1 MGIAPLRA
9 GIIGY
14 GYMGEIRHRSILRQ
28 ATLELRGICD
38 PAKTA
43 NDLGVPLYG
52 SHTELLDLGLDV
64 VFVCTPHNVTADV
77 VVDALERGCH
87 VFCEKPPGRNVADV
101 QRMVT
106 AERQARGRKLMFG
119 FNHRYHQSIQ
129 DAKGIIDG
137 GSLGRLLWLRG
148 VYGKSGGA
156 GFEQVWRN
164 VPEISGGGILL
175 DQGIHMLD
183 LFCLFCGD
191 FQEVVGMTQTAYWDI
206 PVEDNAFVILRNAA
220 GQIAQLHS
228 SATLWKHTFRLELGL
243 ERGYLVASGI
253 LSRSGSYGR
262 ETLLIGRGDGRGSR
276 PEPREET
283 VYYDV
288 DPSWDVQ
295 VEQFVRSVQEDLPVL
310 ESGSLEALRVMR
322 IVERVYADAAGRRE
336 SAVETRA

>member
-1 MGIAPLRA
+1 
-9 GIIGY
+9 
-14 GYMGEIRHRSILRQ
+14 MGEIRHRAILRQ
-28 ATLELRGICD
+28 PGLELRGICD
-38 PAKTA
+38 PAITDR
-43 NDLGVPLYG
+43 DLGVPLFRTHEELVG
-52 SHTELLDLGLDV
+52 SGLDV

-77 VVDALERGCH
+77 VVATLDRGCH
-87 VFCEKPPGRNVADV
+87 VFCEKPPGRSVDDV
-101 QRMVT
+101 ERMIA
-106 AERQARGRKLMFG
+106 AERRSRGRKLMFG
-119 FNHRYHQSIQ
+119 FNHRYHHSIQ
-129 DAKGIIDG
+129 DAKGIIEG

-156 GFEQVWRN
+156 GFEQGWRN

-191 FQEVVGMTQTAYWDI
+191 FEEVVGMTGTAYWDI

-253 LSRSGSYGR
+253 LSRSGTYGR
-262 ETLLIGRGDGRGSR
+262 ETLLVGRGDGRGSR

-283 VYYDV
+283 IYYDV

-295 VEQFVRSVQEDLPVL
+295 VEQFVRSVRDDLPVE
-310 ESGSLEALRVMR
+310 ESGSHEALRVMR
-322 IVERVYADAAGRRE
+322 IVERVYADAAARRE
-336 SAVETRA
+336 LARAVRA